1 MEVIKE
7 VAEEVTGYAGLVR
20 ELAVLAPMLDV
31 QQRLRSVL
39 NGVTVSVPLTDQEV
53 LSVVLLVMLRTMLIP
68 GHQTMEEDAGME
80 DVEART
86 GNLDIKCSIDVIP
99 LVLLKLNFPLF

>member
-1 MEVIKE
+1 MEVVE
-7 VAEEVTGYAGLVR
+7 VVGYVGLVR
-20 ELAVLAPMLDV
+20 ELAVRDQMLDV

-39 NGVTVSVPLTDQEV
+39 SGATASVLLTDQED
-53 LSVVLLVMLRTMLIP
+53 LSVALLVMLRTMLTP

-86 GNLDIKCSIDVIP
+86 GNLDIKYSITS
-99 LVLLKLNFPLF
+99 LH